1 MDKRKVIIDCD
12 PGIDDALAII
22 LALKSKEIEVIG
34 ITTVS
39 GNVESLQGAKNALK
53 VLKLLGR
60 LDIPVY
66 LGESKPIK
74 RELVT
79 AQDTHG
85 EDGLG
90 ETFLEEV
97 SSEYIRENGVD
108 FILNTL
114 KNQENVSIIALGPLT
129 NLCRAIEKDSETFHR
144 VKEIVS
150 MGGAYKSHG
159 NCSPV
164 AEFNYWVDP
173 HGARLCRAIEKDSET
188 FHRVKEIVSMGG
200 AYKSHGNCS
209 PVAEFNYWV
218 DPHGAREFLKK
229 FNGEFTMVGLDVTR
243 EIVLT
248 PNLREMIHQFKDEI
262 GDFIYDITRFYVD
275 FHWEQERTLGCVI
288 NDPLAVEYFINRELC
303 NGFKAYVDI
312 ACEDISMGQSVVDV
326 ADFYKKRKNVFV
338 LDKVNSKEFMI
349 SFLNKIFPS
358 HKEDIKNVLNNPKY
372 GI

>member
-22 LALKSKEIEVIG
+22 LALKSKEIEVVG

-39 GNVESLQGAKNALK
+39 GNIESLQGAKNALK

-60 LDIPVY
+60 LDIPVC

-114 KNQENVSIIALGPLT
+114 KNEENVSIIALGPLT
-129 NLCRAIEKDSETFHR
+129 NL
-144 VKEIVS
+144 
-150 MGGAYKSHG
+150 Y
-159 NCSPV
+159 
-164 AEFNYWVDP
+164 
-173 HGARLCRAIEKDSET
+173 RAIEKDSET

-288 NDPLAVEYFINRELC
+288 NDPLAVEYFINREIC
-303 NGFKAYVDI
+303 EGFKAYVDI
-312 ACEDISMGQSVVDV
+312 ACEDISMGQSVIDV

-338 LDKVNSKEFMI
+338 LDKVNSKEFMV

-358 HKEDIKNVLNNPKY
+358 HKEDIENILNNPKY
-372 GI
+372 GL

>member
-22 LALKSKEIEVIG
+22 LALKSKEIEVVG

-66 LGESKPIK
+66 LGEGKPVK

-129 NLCRAIEKDSETFHR
+129 N
-144 VKEIVS
+144 
-150 MGGAYKSHG
+150 
-159 NCSPV
+159 
-164 AEFNYWVDP
+164 
-173 HGARLCRAIEKDSET
+173 LCRAIEKDSET

-303 NGFKAYVDI
+303 EGFKAYVDI

-338 LDKVNSKEFMI
+338 LDKVNSKEFMV
-349 SFLNKIFPS
+349 SFLNKIFPI

>member
-39 GNVESLQGAKNALK
+39 GNVESLQGAKNSLK

-129 NLCRAIEKDSETFHR
+129 N
-144 VKEIVS
+144 
-150 MGGAYKSHG
+150 
-159 NCSPV
+159 
-164 AEFNYWVDP
+164 
-173 HGARLCRAIEKDSET
+173 LCRAIEKDSET

>member
-22 LALKSKEIEVIG
+22 LALESKEIEVIG

-39 GNVESLQGAKNALK
+39 GNVESVQGAKNALK

-129 NLCRAIEKDSETFHR
+129 NLYRAIEKDSETFHR
-144 VKEIVS
+144 VE
-150 MGGAYKSHG
+150 
-159 NCSPV
+159 
-164 AEFNYWVDP
+164 
-173 HGARLCRAIEKDSET
+173 
-188 FHRVKEIVSMGG
+188 EIVSMGG

-248 PNLREMIHQFKDEI
+248 PNLREMIHQFNDEI
-262 GDFIYDITRFYVD
+262 SDFIYDITRFYVD

-288 NDPLAVEYFINRELC
+288 NDPLAVEFFINRDICE
-303 NGFKAYVDI
+303 GFKAYVDI

-326 ADFYKKRKNVFV
+326 ADFYKRRKNVFV
-338 LDKVNSKEFMI
+338 LDKVNSKEFMV

-358 HKEDIKNVLNNPKY
+358 HKEDIENVLNNPKY

>member
-97 SSEYIRENGVD
+97 SSEYIRENGVN

-129 NLCRAIEKDSETFHR
+129 NLCRAIEKDSE
-144 VKEIVS
+144 S
-150 MGGAYKSHG
+150 
-159 NCSPV
+159 
-164 AEFNYWVDP
+164 
-173 HGARLCRAIEKDSET
+173 

-243 EIVLT
+243 DIVLT

-275 FHWEQERTLGCVI
+275 FHWKQERTLGCVI

-303 NGFKAYVDI
+303 EGFKAYVDI
-312 ACEDISMGQSVVDV
+312 ACQDISMGQSVVDV

-338 LDKVNSKEFMI
+338 LDKVNSKEFMV

-358 HKEDIKNVLNNPKY
+358 HKDDIKNILNNPKY

>member
-173 HGARLCRAIEKDSET
+173 HGAR
-188 FHRVKEIVSMGG
+188 
-200 AYKSHGNCS
+200 
-209 PVAEFNYWV
+209 
-218 DPHGAREFLKK
+218 EFLKK

-248 PNLREMIHQFKDEI
+248 PNLREMIHQFNDEI

-303 NGFKAYVDI
+303 EGFKAYVDI

-338 LDKVNSKEFMI
+338 LDKVNSKEFII

>member
-12 PGIDDALAII
+12 PGIDDALSII
-22 LALKSKEIEVIG
+22 LALESKEIEVIG

-39 GNVESLQGAKNALK
+39 GNVESVQGAKNALK

-66 LGESKPIK
+66 LGESKPVK

-129 NLCRAIEKDSETFHR
+129 NL
-144 VKEIVS
+144 
-150 MGGAYKSHG
+150 Y
-159 NCSPV
+159 
-164 AEFNYWVDP
+164 
-173 HGARLCRAIEKDSET
+173 RAIEKDSET

-248 PNLREMIHQFKDEI
+248 PNLREMIHQFNDEI

-288 NDPLAVEYFINRELC
+288 NDPLAVEFFINRDICE
-303 NGFKAYVDI
+303 GFKAYVDI
-312 ACEDISMGQSVVDV
+312 ACEDIWMGQSVVDV
-326 ADFYKKRKNVFV
+326 ADFYKRRKNVFV
-338 LDKVNSKEFMI
+338 LDKVNSKEFMV

-358 HKEDIKNVLNNPKY
+358 HKEDIENVLNNPKY

>member
-12 PGIDDALAII
+12 PGIDDALSII
-22 LALKSKEIEVIG
+22 LALESKEIEVIG

-39 GNVESLQGAKNALK
+39 GNVESVQGAKNALK

-66 LGESKPIK
+66 LGESKPVK

-129 NLCRAIEKDSETFHR
+129 NLCRAIEKDSE
-144 VKEIVS
+144 S
-150 MGGAYKSHG
+150 
-159 NCSPV
+159 
-164 AEFNYWVDP
+164 
-173 HGARLCRAIEKDSET
+173 

-303 NGFKAYVDI
+303 EGFKAYVDI

-326 ADFYKKRKNVFV
+326 ADFYKRRKNVFV
-338 LDKVNSKEFMI
+338 LDKVNSKEFMV

>member
-22 LALKSKEIEVIG
+22 LALKSKEIEIVG

-66 LGESKPIK
+66 LGEGKPVK

-114 KNQENVSIIALGPLT
+114 KDQENVSIIALGPLT
-129 NLCRAIEKDSETFHR
+129 N
-144 VKEIVS
+144 
-150 MGGAYKSHG
+150 
-159 NCSPV
+159 
-164 AEFNYWVDP
+164 
-173 HGARLCRAIEKDSET
+173 LCRAIEKDSET

-303 NGFKAYVDI
+303 EGFKAYVDI

-338 LDKVNSKEFMI
+338 LDKVNSKEFMV

-358 HKEDIKNVLNNPKY
+358 HKEDIENVLNNPKY

>member
-1 MDKRKVIIDCD
+1 MDKRKVIVDCD

-39 GNVESLQGAKNALK
+39 GNVKSLQGAKNALK

-97 SSEYIRENGVD
+97 SSEYIRENSVD

-114 KNQENVSIIALGPLT
+114 KNHENVSIIALGPLT
-129 NLCRAIEKDSETFHR
+129 N
-144 VKEIVS
+144 
-150 MGGAYKSHG
+150 
-159 NCSPV
+159 
-164 AEFNYWVDP
+164 
-173 HGARLCRAIEKDSET
+173 LCRAIEKDSET

-248 PNLREMIHQFKDEI
+248 QNLREMIHQFKDEI

-303 NGFKAYVDI
+303 EGFKAYVDI

-326 ADFYKKRKNVFV
+326 ADFYKRRKNVFV
-338 LDKVNSKEFMI
+338 LDKVNSKEFMV

>member
-22 LALKSKEIEVIG
+22 LALESKEIEVIG

-39 GNVESLQGAKNALK
+39 GNVESVQGAKNALK

-66 LGESKPIK
+66 LGESKPVK

-129 NLCRAIEKDSETFHR
+129 NL
-144 VKEIVS
+144 
-150 MGGAYKSHG
+150 Y
-159 NCSPV
+159 
-164 AEFNYWVDP
+164 
-173 HGARLCRAIEKDSET
+173 RAIEKDSET

-248 PNLREMIHQFKDEI
+248 PNLREMIHQFNDEI

-288 NDPLAVEYFINRELC
+288 NDPLAVEYFINRDICE
-303 NGFKAYVDI
+303 GFKAYVDI

-326 ADFYKKRKNVFV
+326 ADFYKRRKNVFV
-338 LDKVNSKEFMI
+338 LDKVNSKEFMV

-358 HKEDIKNVLNNPKY
+358 HKEDIENVLNNPKH

>member
-114 KNQENVSIIALGPLT
+114 KNDENVSIIALGPLT
-129 NLCRAIEKDSETFHR
+129 N
-144 VKEIVS
+144 
-150 MGGAYKSHG
+150 
-159 NCSPV
+159 
-164 AEFNYWVDP
+164 
-173 HGARLCRAIEKDSET
+173 LCRAIEKDSET

-229 FNGEFTMVGLDVTR
+229 FNGEFTMVGLDITR

-303 NGFKAYVDI
+303 EGFKAYVDI
-312 ACEDISMGQSVVDV
+312 ACQDISMGQSVVDV

-338 LDKVNSKEFMI
+338 LDKVNSKEFMV

-358 HKEDIKNVLNNPKY
+358 HKDDIKNILNNQKY

>member
-22 LALKSKEIEVIG
+22 LALKSKEIEVVG

-66 LGESKPIK
+66 LGEGKPVK
-74 RELVT
+74 KELVT

-97 SSEYIRENGVD
+97 YSEYIRENGVD

-114 KNQENVSIIALGPLT
+114 KNHENVSIIALGPLT
-129 NLCRAIEKDSETFHR
+129 NLCRAIEKDSE
-144 VKEIVS
+144 S
-150 MGGAYKSHG
+150 
-159 NCSPV
+159 
-164 AEFNYWVDP
+164 
-173 HGARLCRAIEKDSET
+173 

-303 NGFKAYVDI
+303 EGFKAYVDI

-338 LDKVNSKEFMI
+338 LDKVNSKEFMV
-349 SFLNKIFPS
+349 SFLNKIFPI

>member
-1 MDKRKVIIDCD
+1 MDKRKVIVDCD

-22 LALKSKEIEVIG
+22 LALKSKEIEVVG

-66 LGESKPIK
+66 LGEGKPVK

-97 SSEYIRENGVD
+97 SSEYIRENSVD

-114 KNQENVSIIALGPLT
+114 KNHENVSIIALGPLT
-129 NLCRAIEKDSETFHR
+129 N
-144 VKEIVS
+144 
-150 MGGAYKSHG
+150 
-159 NCSPV
+159 
-164 AEFNYWVDP
+164 
-173 HGARLCRAIEKDSET
+173 LCRAIEKDSET

-303 NGFKAYVDI
+303 EGFKAYVDI

-326 ADFYKKRKNVFV
+326 ADFYKRRKNVFV
-338 LDKVNSKEFMI
+338 LDKVNSKEFMV

>member
-173 HGARLCRAIEKDSET
+173 HGAR
-188 FHRVKEIVSMGG
+188 
-200 AYKSHGNCS
+200 
-209 PVAEFNYWV
+209 
-218 DPHGAREFLKK
+218 EFLKK

-326 ADFYKKRKNVFV
+326 ADFYKRRKNVFV
-338 LDKVNSKEFMI
+338 LDKVNSKEFML
-349 SFLNKIFPS
+349 SFLNKIFQS

>member
-1 MDKRKVIIDCD
+1 MDKRKVIVDCD

-39 GNVESLQGAKNALK
+39 GNVKSLQGAKNALK

-173 HGARLCRAIEKDSET
+173 HGAR
-188 FHRVKEIVSMGG
+188 
-200 AYKSHGNCS
+200 
-209 PVAEFNYWV
+209 
-218 DPHGAREFLKK
+218 EFLKK

-303 NGFKAYVDI
+303 EGFKAYVDI

-338 LDKVNSKEFMI
+338 LD
-349 SFLNKIFPS
+349 
-358 HKEDIKNVLNNPKY
+358 
-372 GI
+372 

>member
-22 LALKSKEIEVIG
+22 LALKSKEIEVVG

-39 GNVESLQGAKNALK
+39 GNVESVQGAKNALK

-66 LGESKPIK
+66 LGENKPIK

-129 NLCRAIEKDSETFHR
+129 NL
-144 VKEIVS
+144 
-150 MGGAYKSHG
+150 Y
-159 NCSPV
+159 
-164 AEFNYWVDP
+164 
-173 HGARLCRAIEKDSET
+173 RAIEKDSET

-248 PNLREMIHQFKDEI
+248 PNLREMIHQFNDEI

-288 NDPLAVEYFINRELC
+288 NDPLAVEFFINRDICE
-303 NGFKAYVDI
+303 GFKAYVDI

-326 ADFYKKRKNVFV
+326 ADFYKRRKNVFV
-338 LDKVNSKEFMI
+338 LDKVNSKEFMV

>member
-22 LALKSKEIEVIG
+22 LALKSKEIEVVG

-114 KNQENVSIIALGPLT
+114 KNDENVSIIALGPLT
-129 NLCRAIEKDSETFHR
+129 NLCRAIEKDSE
-144 VKEIVS
+144 S
-150 MGGAYKSHG
+150 
-159 NCSPV
+159 
-164 AEFNYWVDP
+164 
-173 HGARLCRAIEKDSET
+173 

-303 NGFKAYVDI
+303 EGFKAYVDI

-338 LDKVNSKEFMI
+338 LDKVNSKEFII

>member
-22 LALKSKEIEVIG
+22 LALKSKEIEVVG

-79 AQDTHG
+79 VQDTHG

-173 HGARLCRAIEKDSET
+173 HGAR
-188 FHRVKEIVSMGG
+188 
-200 AYKSHGNCS
+200 
-209 PVAEFNYWV
+209 
-218 DPHGAREFLKK
+218 EFLKK

-248 PNLREMIHQFKDEI
+248 PNLREMMHQFKDEI

-303 NGFKAYVDI
+303 DGFKAYVDI

-338 LDKVNSKEFMI
+338 LDKVNSKEFMV

>member
-66 LGESKPIK
+66 LGESKPVK

-114 KNQENVSIIALGPLT
+114 KNEENVSIIALGPLT
-129 NLCRAIEKDSETFHR
+129 N
-144 VKEIVS
+144 
-150 MGGAYKSHG
+150 
-159 NCSPV
+159 
-164 AEFNYWVDP
+164 
-173 HGARLCRAIEKDSET
+173 LCRAIEKDSET

-358 HKEDIKNVLNNPKY
+358 HKADIKNVLNNPKY

>member
-1 MDKRKVIIDCD
+1 MDKRKVIVDCD

-39 GNVESLQGAKNALK
+39 GNVKSLQGAKNALK

-97 SSEYIRENGVD
+97 SSEYIRENSVD

-114 KNQENVSIIALGPLT
+114 KNHENVSIIALGPLT
-129 NLCRAIEKDSETFHR
+129 N
-144 VKEIVS
+144 
-150 MGGAYKSHG
+150 
-159 NCSPV
+159 
-164 AEFNYWVDP
+164 
-173 HGARLCRAIEKDSET
+173 LCRAIEKDSET

-303 NGFKAYVDI
+303 EGFKAYVDI

-326 ADFYKKRKNVFV
+326 ADFYKKEKCICFR
-338 LDKVNSKEFMI
+338 
-349 SFLNKIFPS
+349 
-358 HKEDIKNVLNNPKY
+358 
-372 GI
+372 

>member
-66 LGESKPIK
+66 LGESKPVK

-114 KNQENVSIIALGPLT
+114 KNEENVSIIALGPLT
-129 NLCRAIEKDSETFHR
+129 NLCRAIEKDSE
-144 VKEIVS
+144 S
-150 MGGAYKSHG
+150 
-159 NCSPV
+159 
-164 AEFNYWVDP
+164 
-173 HGARLCRAIEKDSET
+173 

-303 NGFKAYVDI
+303 EGFKAYVDI

-326 ADFYKKRKNVFV
+326 ADFYKRRKNVFV
-338 LDKVNSKEFMI
+338 LDKVNSKEFMV

>member
-1 MDKRKVIIDCD
+1 MDKRKVIVDCD

-39 GNVESLQGAKNALK
+39 GNVKSLQGAKNALK

-66 LGESKPIK
+66 LGESKPVK

-97 SSEYIRENGVD
+97 SSEYIRENSVD

-114 KNQENVSIIALGPLT
+114 KNHENVSIIALGPLT
-129 NLCRAIEKDSETFHR
+129 N
-144 VKEIVS
+144 
-150 MGGAYKSHG
+150 
-159 NCSPV
+159 
-164 AEFNYWVDP
+164 
-173 HGARLCRAIEKDSET
+173 LCRAIEKDSET

-303 NGFKAYVDI
+303 EGFKAYVDI

-338 LDKVNSKEFMI
+338 LDKVNSKEFMV

>member
-1 MDKRKVIIDCD
+1 MDKRKVIVDCD

-39 GNVESLQGAKNALK
+39 GNVKSLQGAKNALK

-97 SSEYIRENGVD
+97 SSEYIRENSVD

-114 KNQENVSIIALGPLT
+114 KNHENVSIIALGPLT

-173 HGARLCRAIEKDSET
+173 HGAR
-188 FHRVKEIVSMGG
+188 
-200 AYKSHGNCS
+200 
-209 PVAEFNYWV
+209 
-218 DPHGAREFLKK
+218 EFLKK
-229 FNGEFTMVGLDVTR
+229 FNGKFTMVGLDVTR

-303 NGFKAYVDI
+303 EGFKAYVDI

-338 LDKVNSKEFMI
+338 LDKVNSKEFMV
-349 SFLNKIFPS
+349 SFLNKIFPI

>member
-12 PGIDDALAII
+12 PGIDDALSII
-22 LALKSKEIEVIG
+22 LALESKEIEVIG

-39 GNVESLQGAKNALK
+39 GNVESVQGAKNALK

-66 LGESKPIK
+66 LGESKPVK

-129 NLCRAIEKDSETFHR
+129 NL
-144 VKEIVS
+144 
-150 MGGAYKSHG
+150 Y
-159 NCSPV
+159 
-164 AEFNYWVDP
+164 
-173 HGARLCRAIEKDSET
+173 RAIEKDSET

-248 PNLREMIHQFKDEI
+248 PNLREMIHQFNDEI

-288 NDPLAVEYFINRELC
+288 NDPLAVEFFINRDICE
-303 NGFKAYVDI
+303 GFKAYVDI

-326 ADFYKKRKNVFV
+326 ADFYKRRKNVFV
-338 LDKVNSKEFMI
+338 LDKVNSKEFMV

-358 HKEDIKNVLNNPKY
+358 HKEDIENVLNNPKY

>member
-66 LGESKPIK
+66 LGESKPVK

-129 NLCRAIEKDSETFHR
+129 NLYRAIEKDSETFHR

-150 MGGAYKSHG
+150 MGGS
-159 NCSPV
+159 
-164 AEFNYWVDP
+164 
-173 HGARLCRAIEKDSET
+173 
-188 FHRVKEIVSMGG
+188 
-200 AYKSHGNCS
+200 YKSHGNCS

-218 DPHGAREFLKK
+218 DPHGAREFLKR

-303 NGFKAYVDI
+303 DGFKAYVDI
-312 ACEDISMGQSVVDV
+312 SCEDISMGQSVVDV
-326 ADFYKKRKNVFV
+326 ADFYKRRKNVFV
-338 LDKVNSKEFMI
+338 LDKVNSKEFMV
-349 SFLNKIFPS
+349 SFLNKIFPR

>member
-173 HGARLCRAIEKDSET
+173 HGAR
-188 FHRVKEIVSMGG
+188 
-200 AYKSHGNCS
+200 
-209 PVAEFNYWV
+209 
-218 DPHGAREFLKK
+218 EFLKK
-229 FNGEFTMVGLDVTR
+229 FNGEFTIVGLDVTR

-312 ACEDISMGQSVVDV
+312 ACEDISIGQSVVDV

>member
-22 LALKSKEIEVIG
+22 LALKSKEIEVVG

-66 LGESKPIK
+66 LGEGKPVK

-114 KNQENVSIIALGPLT
+114 KNHENVSIIALGPLT
-129 NLCRAIEKDSETFHR
+129 NLCRAIEKDSE
-144 VKEIVS
+144 S
-150 MGGAYKSHG
+150 
-159 NCSPV
+159 
-164 AEFNYWVDP
+164 
-173 HGARLCRAIEKDSET
+173 

-303 NGFKAYVDI
+303 EGFKAYVDI

-338 LDKVNSKEFMI
+338 LDKVNSKEFMV

>member
-22 LALKSKEIEVIG
+22 LALKSKEIEVVG

-66 LGESKPIK
+66 LGEGKPVK

-114 KNQENVSIIALGPLT
+114 KNHENVSIIALGPLT
-129 NLCRAIEKDSETFHR
+129 NLCRAIEKDSE
-144 VKEIVS
+144 S
-150 MGGAYKSHG
+150 
-159 NCSPV
+159 
-164 AEFNYWVDP
+164 
-173 HGARLCRAIEKDSET
+173 

-303 NGFKAYVDI
+303 EGFKAYVDI

-326 ADFYKKRKNVFV
+326 ADFYKRRKNVFV
-338 LDKVNSKEFMI
+338 LDKVNSKEFMV

>member
-12 PGIDDALAII
+12 PGIDDALSII
-22 LALKSKEIEVIG
+22 LALESKEIEVIG

-39 GNVESLQGAKNALK
+39 GNVESVQGAKNALK

-66 LGESKPIK
+66 LGESKPVK

-129 NLCRAIEKDSETFHR
+129 NL
-144 VKEIVS
+144 
-150 MGGAYKSHG
+150 Y
-159 NCSPV
+159 
-164 AEFNYWVDP
+164 
-173 HGARLCRAIEKDSET
+173 RAIEKDSET

-248 PNLREMIHQFKDEI
+248 PNLRDMIHQFNDEI

-288 NDPLAVEYFINRELC
+288 NDPLAVEFFINRDICE
-303 NGFKAYVDI
+303 GFKAYVDI

-326 ADFYKKRKNVFV
+326 ADFYKRRKNVFV
-338 LDKVNSKEFMI
+338 LDKVNSKEFMV

-358 HKEDIKNVLNNPKY
+358 HKEDIENVLNNPKY

>member
-22 LALKSKEIEVIG
+22 LALKSKEIEVVG

-39 GNVESLQGAKNALK
+39 GNVESVQGAKNALK
-53 VLKLLGR
+53 ALKLLGR

-66 LGESKPIK
+66 LGESKPVK

-129 NLCRAIEKDSETFHR
+129 NL
-144 VKEIVS
+144 
-150 MGGAYKSHG
+150 Y
-159 NCSPV
+159 
-164 AEFNYWVDP
+164 
-173 HGARLCRAIEKDSET
+173 RAIEKDSET

-243 EIVLT
+243 KIVLT
-248 PNLREMIHQFKDEI
+248 PNLREMIHQFNDEI

-288 NDPLAVEYFINRELC
+288 NDPLAVEFFINRDICE
-303 NGFKAYVDI
+303 GFKAYVDI

-326 ADFYKKRKNVFV
+326 ADFYKRRKNVFV
-338 LDKVNSKEFMI
+338 LDKVNSKEFMV

-358 HKEDIKNVLNNPKY
+358 YKEDIENILNNPKY

>member
-22 LALKSKEIEVIG
+22 LALKSKEIEVVG

-66 LGESKPIK
+66 LGEGKPIK

-114 KNQENVSIIALGPLT
+114 KNYENVSIIALGPLT
-129 NLCRAIEKDSETFHR
+129 N
-144 VKEIVS
+144 
-150 MGGAYKSHG
+150 
-159 NCSPV
+159 
-164 AEFNYWVDP
+164 
-173 HGARLCRAIEKDSET
+173 LCRAIEKDSET

-303 NGFKAYVDI
+303 DGFKAYVDI

-338 LDKVNSKEFMI
+338 LDKVNSKEFMV

>member
-144 VKEIVS
+144 VKE
-150 MGGAYKSHG
+150 K
-159 NCSPV
+159 
-164 AEFNYWVDP
+164 
-173 HGARLCRAIEKDSET
+173 
-188 FHRVKEIVSMGG
+188 VSMGG

>member
-22 LALKSKEIEVIG
+22 LALKSKEIEVLG

-114 KNQENVSIIALGPLT
+114 KNEENVSIIALGPLT
-129 NLCRAIEKDSETFHR
+129 NL
-144 VKEIVS
+144 
-150 MGGAYKSHG
+150 Y
-159 NCSPV
+159 
-164 AEFNYWVDP
+164 
-173 HGARLCRAIEKDSET
+173 RAIEKDSET

-303 NGFKAYVDI
+303 EGFKAYVDI
-312 ACEDISMGQSVVDV
+312 ASEDISMGQSVVDV

-338 LDKVNSKEFMI
+338 LDKVNSKEFMV

-358 HKEDIKNVLNNPKY
+358 HKEDIENILNNPKY
-372 GI
+372 GL

>member
-22 LALKSKEIEVIG
+22 LALESKEIEVIG

-39 GNVESLQGAKNALK
+39 GNVESVQGAKNALK

-66 LGESKPIK
+66 LGESKPVK

-129 NLCRAIEKDSETFHR
+129 NL
-144 VKEIVS
+144 
-150 MGGAYKSHG
+150 Y
-159 NCSPV
+159 
-164 AEFNYWVDP
+164 
-173 HGARLCRAIEKDSET
+173 RAIEKDSET

-248 PNLREMIHQFKDEI
+248 PNLREMIHQFNDEI

-288 NDPLAVEYFINRELC
+288 NDPLAVEYFINRDICE
-303 NGFKAYVDI
+303 GFKAYVNI

-326 ADFYKKRKNVFV
+326 ADFYKRRKNVFV
-338 LDKVNSKEFMI
+338 LDKVNSKEFMV
-349 SFLNKIFPS
+349 SFLNKIFPI

>member
-22 LALKSKEIEVIG
+22 LALKSKEIEVVG

-114 KNQENVSIIALGPLT
+114 KNEENVSIIALGPLT
-129 NLCRAIEKDSETFHR
+129 NL
-144 VKEIVS
+144 
-150 MGGAYKSHG
+150 Y
-159 NCSPV
+159 
-164 AEFNYWVDP
+164 
-173 HGARLCRAIEKDSET
+173 RAIEKDSET

-303 NGFKAYVDI
+303 EGFKAYVDI

-326 ADFYKKRKNVFV
+326 ADFYKRRKNVFV
-338 LDKVNSKEFMI
+338 LDKVNSKEFMA

>member
-74 RELVT
+74 RKLVT

-129 NLCRAIEKDSETFHR
+129 N
-144 VKEIVS
+144 
-150 MGGAYKSHG
+150 
-159 NCSPV
+159 
-164 AEFNYWVDP
+164 
-173 HGARLCRAIEKDSET
+173 LCRAIEKDSET

-303 NGFKAYVDI
+303 EGFKAYVDI

-326 ADFYKKRKNVFV
+326 ADFYKRRKNVFV
-338 LDKVNSKEFMI
+338 LDKVNSKEFMV

>member
-1 MDKRKVIIDCD
+1 MDKRKVIVDCD

-39 GNVESLQGAKNALK
+39 GNVKSLQGAKNALK

-97 SSEYIRENGVD
+97 SSEYIRENSVD

-114 KNQENVSIIALGPLT
+114 KNHENVSIIALGPLT
-129 NLCRAIEKDSETFHR
+129 N
-144 VKEIVS
+144 
-150 MGGAYKSHG
+150 
-159 NCSPV
+159 
-164 AEFNYWVDP
+164 
-173 HGARLCRAIEKDSET
+173 LCRAIEKDSET

-303 NGFKAYVDI
+303 EGFKAYVDI
-312 ACEDISMGQSVVDV
+312 ACEDISMGQRVVDV
-326 ADFYKKRKNVFV
+326 ADFYKRRKNVFV
-338 LDKVNSKEFMI
+338 LDKVNSKEFII